1 MADSKRVLERSIDSE
16 KQKNKVLM
24 SKLQQQILGIL
35 EAERRSMRGQ
45 FIKQSKA
52 VNSLI
57 ETIEYDDDDD
67 DDDDYDDSS
76 FSEDNGYDYI

>member
-1 MADSKRVLERSIDSE
+1 
-16 KQKNKVLM
+16 M

-67 DDDDYDDSS
+67 DDYDDSS